1 MPNTINNMTIITVED
16 DYQVVTIKSKSKAST
31 LDEFVKMC
39 AGIAVALGYDP
50 DYVAEKML
58 DERGGEVSWLAA
70 GFKPGEIIKG
80 EEITLP
86 PRNSG
91 FGGGHV
97 SSTPDPDE
105 LPSSLDILVGTYK

>member
-1 MPNTINNMTIITVED
+1 MTIITVED

-80 EEITLP
+80 EENKP
-86 PRNSG
+86 PAMPPKYSG
-91 FGGGHV
+91 WGGKYI
-97 SSTPDPDE
+97 SNF
-105 LPSSLDILVGTYK
+105 